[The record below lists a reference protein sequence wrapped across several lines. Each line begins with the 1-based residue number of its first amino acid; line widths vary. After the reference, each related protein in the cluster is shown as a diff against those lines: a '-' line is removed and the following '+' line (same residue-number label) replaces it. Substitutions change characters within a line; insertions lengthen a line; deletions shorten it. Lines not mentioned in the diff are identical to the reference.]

1 MKTYLPP
8 TEKKSVVERWEE
20 LRPLLPETLDSEQ
33 AWRRIAGSPFQKVY
47 SGRAYE
53 MELCPASFRLSQ
65 PELGV
70 RFYDAEPGAGLEA
83 VLGIAIALQPPKT
96 RITGLL
102 YFAVQNT
109 LIRYVLETEGIDTED
124 PVVQRI
130 IAEENAAP
138 LRPEKVPELLQK
150 P

>member
-1 MKTYLPP
+1 M
-8 TEKKSVVERWEE
+8 ERWEE
-20 LRPLLPETLDSEQ
+20 LQPLLPETLDSEQ

-47 SGRAYE
+47 AERAYE
-53 MELCPASFRLSQ
+53 VEVCPASFRLLQ

-83 VLGIAIALQPPKT
+83 VLGITITLQPPKT

-102 YFAVQNT
+102 YFTAQNT
-109 LIRYVLETEGIDTED
+109 LIRYVLETEGIDAED
-124 PVVQRI
+124 PVVQHI
-130 IAEENAAP
+130 ITEENAAP
-138 LRPEKVPELLQK
+138 LHPEKVPELLLK